1 MTAPTPLLSLLSLL
15 WRCLAAQE
23 QPLLLLWLLF
33 LLLLLFLLF
42 SMLSLAVLGCFLGVP
57 LHGFG
62 GICNKAEAINL
73 KLTLLGACHLTFAL
87 V

>member
-1 MTAPTPLLSLLSLL
+1 MTAPTPLLLCLYCSALALLG
-15 WRCLAAQE
+15 CTGAATASCAA
-23 QPLLLLWLLF
+23 PPVPH
-33 LLLLLFLLF
+33 
-42 SMLSLAVLGCFLGVP
+42 AVAVEALCFLGVP
-57 LHGFG
+57 SHGFG

>member
-23 QPLLLLWLLF
+23 QPLLLL
-33 LLLLLFLLF
+33 LLLLLFLLLLF